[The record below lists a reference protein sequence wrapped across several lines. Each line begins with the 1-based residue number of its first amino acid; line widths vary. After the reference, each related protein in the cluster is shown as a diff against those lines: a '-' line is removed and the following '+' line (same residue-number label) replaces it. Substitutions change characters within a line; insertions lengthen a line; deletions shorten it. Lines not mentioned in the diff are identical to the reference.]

1 MHTAMMVLLSFSVTT
16 GVNQDRDPPTTRSF
30 DWLIAGGTVVDGTG
44 APGRQADVLLR
55 DGRIA
60 FVGAIDPD
68 TIEVRNRFD
77 ARGLVVAPGFIDAHA
92 HGDPVANPG
101 FQNFLAMGVT
111 TIVLGQDGGGPPART
126 LASHMDAVDAA
137 RPGVNVAY
145 LVGHNTVRRE
155 SGVGHADDPGAGG
168 LARMAELVAL
178 GLDAGAF
185 GLSTGLEYDPGVRAR
200 LDELVALARPVAD
213 RGGVVMSHMRSEDED
228 RVEAALGE
236 LIEQGRRSGAAV
248 HASHLKVV
256 LGRDPARADR
266 MLAAM
271 ARARAGGVQVT
282 GDVYP
287 YTASFTS
294 LAILF
299 PEWARPPHG
308 YRAVVRAR
316 RAELAEHLRQRVRS
330 RNGPEATLLGTGR
343 WAGRTLA
350 DVARE
355 LDRPFEQVLIDLGPG
370 GASAAYFVMDETVMR
385 RFLQDPFV
393 AVSSDGSPTMLH
405 PRGHGAFARVIRRY
419 VVEEPL
425 LSIEEA
431 VRKMTGLTASIVG
444 LDDPARVD
452 PRGRIRAGWVADL
465 VVFDPPRV
473 QDRAEYHD
481 PHRLAEGMR
490 AVWIGGRM
498 AWRDGH
504 PVGLAGRGSAL
515 RRRSGAGAEVPGVGA
530 GPGAVPQR
538 AFLARYSAYCGQA
551 FAGRS
556 VLTDLGEDHP
566 LEGASLTMIVE
577 HCDEDEVRIPF
588 HVNEDRSRTW
598 LLTVLPDGL
607 RLSHDHRYEDGTEHA
622 ANLYGGFADNRGT
635 STVQFFPADA
645 RTIADRPAR
654 EINVWSKE
662 FDLVNQ
668 RYYYRLYL
676 RGELRYEAEFD
687 LSRPLPIPERID
699 P

>member
-1 MHTAMMVLLSFSVTT
+1 
-16 GVNQDRDPPTTRSF
+16 
-30 DWLIAGGTVVDGTG
+30 
-44 APGRQADVLLR
+44 
-55 DGRIA
+55 
-60 FVGAIDPD
+60 
-68 TIEVRNRFD
+68 
-77 ARGLVVAPGFIDAHA
+77 
-92 HGDPVANPG
+92 
-101 FQNFLAMGVT
+101 
-111 TIVLGQDGGGPPART
+111 
-126 LASHMDAVDAA
+126 
-137 RPGVNVAY
+137 
-145 LVGHNTVRRE
+145 
-155 SGVGHADDPGAGG
+155 
-168 LARMAELVAL
+168 
-178 GLDAGAF
+178 
-185 GLSTGLEYDPGVRAR
+185 
-200 LDELVALARPVAD
+200 
-213 RGGVVMSHMRSEDED
+213 
-228 RVEAALGE
+228 
-236 LIEQGRRSGAAV
+236 
-248 HASHLKVV
+248 
-256 LGRDPARADR
+256 
-266 MLAAM
+266 M

-299 PEWARPPHG
+299 PEWARPPHD

-316 RAELAEHLRQRVRS
+316 RAELAEHLRQRVEN
-330 RNGPEATLLGTGR
+330 RNGPEATLIGTGR

-355 LDRPFEQVLIDLGPG
+355 LGRPFEQVLIDLGPG
-370 GASAAYFVMDETVMR
+370 GASAAYFVMDEAVMR
-385 RFLQDPFV
+385 RFLQDPLV

-419 VVEEPL
+419 VVDEPL

-444 LDDPARVD
+444 LDDPDRVD

-465 VVFDPPRV
+465 VVFDPARV
-473 QDRAEYHD
+473 RDRAEYHD
-481 PHRLAEGMR
+481 PHQLADGIR
-490 AVWIGGRM
+490 AVWIGGRT

-504 PVGLAGRGSAL
+504 PVGLDGRGTTL
-515 RRRSGAGAEVPGVGA
+515 RRRSGTGPQAPGA

-556 VLTDLGEDHP
+556 VLVDLGDDHP
-566 LEGASLTMIVE
+566 LDGASLTMIVE
-577 HCDEDEVRIPF
+577 HCAEDQVRIPF

-598 LLTVLPDGL
+598 QLTMLPDGL
-607 RLSHDHRYEDGTEHA
+607 RLSHDHRYEDGTEQE
-622 ANLYGGFADNRGT
+622 ANLYGGFADERGT

-662 FDLVNQ
+662 FDLVNE
-668 RYYYRLYL
+668 RYYYRLHL

-687 LSRPLPIPERID
+687 LRRPLPSIGAD
-699 P
+699 